1 MFRSLNKK
9 PSCGPRIAFLFN
21 SLDKHPG
28 EAEFD
33 AFRQQTGGNIVAEL
47 LQDML
52 NWLAGYLGVSIVLLV
67 VTHRLLGGAKRKAD
81 TTGSAGS
88 RASQATVR

>member
-1 MFRSLNKK
+1 MKRVS
-9 PSCGPRIAFLFN
+9 RR
-21 SLDKHPG
+21 
-28 EAEFD
+28 FD

-52 NWLAGYLGVSIVLLV
+52 NWLAGYLGVSIALLFV
-67 VTHRLLGGAKRKAD
+67 AHRLLGGAKRKAD

-88 RASQATVR
+88 RTSQATVRCGAFPEAALAGKPPVAPARSGAS